1 MLLKGATVK
10 DFTQELRATQF
21 FSNSGRERVERKGA
35 LVSLSYSSRKARMV
49 FSSLPSSVSVAMR
62 LLNTCAIGA
71 ADESKKKTDEDA
83 GADEDQTQPNEA
95 HDDEEGN
102 LGDDGEEE
110 DEEGTGQQEQ
120 QGPQDTEEPANLDLP
135 DDLQL
140 DEEGNEGNDGGSHQ
154 FCLPL
159 KLISC
164 SIQSFRKL
172 NP

>member
-1 MLLKGATVK
+1 M
-10 DFTQELRATQF
+10 
-21 FSNSGRERVERKGA
+21 ERKGA
-35 LVSLSYSSRKARMV
+35 LVSLSYSSRKARI
-49 FSSLPSSVSVAMR
+49 FFGSLPPSVSVAMK

-102 LGDDGEEE
+102 LGDDGEE

-140 DEEGNEGNDGGSHQ
+140 DEEGNEGNDGGLRQ
-154 FCLPL
+154 FCIPL

-164 SIQSFRKL
+164 SIQSFGKL